1 MKVSILVPVYGVEKY
16 IERCARSLFGQTYE
30 DLEFVFVDD
39 CSPDRSIAIL
49 RQVMERYP
57 KRRSQI
63 KIIHHQVNKGVAAA
77 RKTAITHAS
86 GDFLMFVDAD
96 DYISLEAT
104 SLLVNIQKTSAADIV
119 SGDVLA
125 FNAKTKKEIS
135 TPRIKSPHD
144 LLLLLLRWKAIPS
157 LCARL
162 IKRSL
167 FNTDIINSENINI
180 SEDYLM
186 LSKLLY
192 NSNKVDYLNK
202 IIYYYDCS
210 NEGSAMHTLNAE
222 KEKQHMQSMLDV
234 ARFFKDKASD
244 CYEVQCHSIARM
256 ILGHKICYRRSKAM
270 YSYLDYI
277 HSVQKTID
285 NSYWNDQPILY
296 RWGLHITNWRLLDI
310 YYTFL
315 SLLSRI
321 LSRLGSTA
329 LVPNIGIL
337 W

>member
-63 KIIHHQVNKGVAAA
+63 KIIHHQVNEGVAAA

-157 LCARL
+157 LWAR
-162 IKRSL
+162 S
-167 FNTDIINSENINI
+167 
-180 SEDYLM
+180 
-186 LSKLLY
+186 
-192 NSNKVDYLNK
+192 
-202 IIYYYDCS
+202 
-210 NEGSAMHTLNAE
+210 
-222 KEKQHMQSMLDV
+222 
-234 ARFFKDKASD
+234 
-244 CYEVQCHSIARM
+244 
-256 ILGHKICYRRSKAM
+256 
-270 YSYLDYI
+270 
-277 HSVQKTID
+277 
-285 NSYWNDQPILY
+285 
-296 RWGLHITNWRLLDI
+296 
-310 YYTFL
+310 
-315 SLLSRI
+315 
-321 LSRLGSTA
+321 
-329 LVPNIGIL
+329 
-337 W
+337 